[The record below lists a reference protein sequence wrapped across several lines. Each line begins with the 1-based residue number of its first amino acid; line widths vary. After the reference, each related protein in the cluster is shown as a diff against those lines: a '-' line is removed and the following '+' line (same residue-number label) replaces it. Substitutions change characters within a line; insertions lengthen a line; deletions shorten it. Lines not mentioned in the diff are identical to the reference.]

1 MFDKSKYRILNEFYR
16 NGLKKGVRV
25 NISSGSSDRHDYV
38 LPVIPQSDE
47 IFVSIGYFDTPDEQM
62 SLILLWMKVADR
74 WLLYNISAG
83 VLMVGHKE
91 MMDWFDE
98 ARQHYE
104 RGKICDAGLK
114 MMVVDHLLN
123 KQLLP
128 LINIHEQE
136 VKSEAREMV
145 SVFRKQLVFPR
156 EVEIIASRPSILQ
169 VSPFV
174 LGDTLFPMIQYLSG
188 IDVQDSIALNR
199 ECDSLH
205 RVLGQ
210 IYEGIDK
217 NNKKIIY
224 LPFDKIPQTNQTR
237 PLHKFYRSFE

>member
-16 NGLKKGVRV
+16 KGLKKGVRV

-47 IFVSIGYFDTPDEQM
+47 IFVSIGYFDTPDEQT
-62 SLILLWMKVADR
+62 SLILLWMKVAYR

-83 VLMVGHKE
+83 VLMVGHK
-91 MMDWFDE
+91 
-98 ARQHYE
+98 
-104 RGKICDAGLK
+104 
-114 MMVVDHLLN
+114 
-123 KQLLP
+123 
-128 LINIHEQE
+128 
-136 VKSEAREMV
+136 EMV

-169 VSPFV
+169 GSPFV

-205 RVLGQ
+205 SVLG
-210 IYEGIDK
+210 
-217 NNKKIIY
+217 
-224 LPFDKIPQTNQTR
+224 
-237 PLHKFYRSFE
+237 

>member
-16 NGLKKGVRV
+16 KGLKKGGRV

-91 MMDWFDE
+91 M
-98 ARQHYE
+98 
-104 RGKICDAGLK
+104 
-114 MMVVDHLLN
+114 
-123 KQLLP
+123 
-128 LINIHEQE
+128 
-136 VKSEAREMV
+136 V

-205 RVLGQ
+205 SVLGQ

>member
-1 MFDKSKYRILNEFYR
+1 MMEGRRKTVRMVQWRSVRRLLEEELFRNCWENPGFYR
-16 NGLKKGVRV
+16 EKIILMFCWE
-25 NISSGSSDRHDYV
+25 SGTESY
-38 LPVIPQSDE
+38 
-47 IFVSIGYFDTPDEQM
+47 
-62 SLILLWMKVADR
+62 
-74 WLLYNISAG
+74 
-83 VLMVGHKE
+83 
-91 MMDWFDE
+91 
-98 ARQHYE
+98 
-104 RGKICDAGLK
+104 
-114 MMVVDHLLN
+114 
-123 KQLLP
+123 
-128 LINIHEQE
+128 
-136 VKSEAREMV
+136 
-145 SVFRKQLVFPR
+145 VFRKQLVFPR

-205 RVLGQ
+205 SVLGQ

-237 PLHKFYRSFE
+237 PLHKFYRSFEWCHTEESCLARSWSFSCILYFLNNLHLWIRNDFFLSFAFYFLLFALSLPPNFE